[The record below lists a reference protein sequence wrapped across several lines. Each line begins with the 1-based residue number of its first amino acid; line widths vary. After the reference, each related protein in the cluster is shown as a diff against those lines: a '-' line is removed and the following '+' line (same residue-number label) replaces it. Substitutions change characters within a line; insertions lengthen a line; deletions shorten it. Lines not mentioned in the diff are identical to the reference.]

1 MVPGAAFNVG
11 EEDSGKSGREAER
24 AQGTVT
30 TGLEVRAEGRMC
42 GSSMLAFNLLLLSN
56 DHHFLFSA
64 FPKSTVFKNYPS
76 AGDCPHS

>member
-11 EEDSGKSGREAER
+11 EEDSGKLGREAER

-42 GSSMLAFNLLLLSN
+42 GSSMLAFNLLLLSIE
-56 DHHFLFSA
+56 
-64 FPKSTVFKNYPS
+64 
-76 AGDCPHS
+76 